1 MNLKRISKILLVSAL
16 SIGLVFGIFAFLGE
30 AVQAE
35 DDEYHIAV
43 IIKATDSG
51 FWQDVF
57 TGAEAAD
64 EEMDNVTVDYLGP
77 PSEADIAQQVAILE
91 DAVIG
96 RPDAIVLASTSSD
109 ATVPQ
114 VEMAYEQ
121 DTKVILIDNM
131 VHTDS
136 YHSFL
141 ATDNVAGGYLAAE
154 TFVEMAE
161 EDYGLDLSQGV
172 LGHISS
178 MAGVQVLIDR
188 DEGFLTGM
196 EDLAPDVEILEPRY
210 VDNRIPDALS
220 AAEDIMLTHGD
231 DLVGFW
237 ANNNHTGIGVAR
249 AIEEAGVADDFPA
262 IAFDADEDQIQ
273 ALRDGYLDALM
284 VQDPFAMGYEGVH
297 SAIRAIEGEELED
310 YVDTGITVVTQE
322 NLDDEEI
329 QLLINPE
336 QRKEHVLG
344 Q

>member
-1 MNLKRISKILLVSAL
+1 MKKLKVPVILLLAVA
-16 SIGLVFGIFAFLGE
+16 VTFAFMAVVEE
-30 AVQAE
+30 AALAE
-35 DDEYHIAV
+35 DEEYEIAV
-43 IIKATDSG
+43 IVKATDSG

-64 EEMDNVTVDYLGP
+64 EEMDNVSIDYLGP

-131 VHTDS
+131 VHTDM

-141 ATDNVAGGYLAAE
+141 ATDNIAGGGLGAE

-161 EDYGLDLSQGV
+161 EDYGLDLEDGV

-188 DEGFLTGM
+188 DEGFLGRF
-196 EDLAPDVEILEPRY
+196 EELAPGVDILEPRY
-210 VDNRIPDALS
+210 VDNRIPEALS

-249 AIEEAGVADDFPA
+249 AVEEAGVADDFPVV
-262 IAFDADEDQIQ
+262 AFDADEDQIQ

-297 SAIRAIEGEELED
+297 SAVRAIEGEELDD
-310 YVDTGITVVTQE
+310 YVDTGVTVVTQE
-322 NLDDEEI
+322 NIDDEDI

-336 QRKEHVLG
+336 QRKEHVLS